1 MASVDRIYPAQQKG
15 AAQQVAPQRAGS
27 DPAHPIRYRRMMLGR
42 LARLAAGLLLLVALI
57 VADIVTGPAM
67 LALGDVFVGLIT
79 PAQAEPMIR
88 VIVQDIRLPMTLM
101 ALLVGMS
108 LGSAGV
114 HMQTILGN
122 PLASPYTLG
131 FSAAAGFGAAL
142 AILTGVSLPLLPWL
156 TIPLAAFAMCVLAA
170 VMVFAFSRIR
180 GMRPEIM
187 VLAGIATLFMFQ
199 SAQSLVQYMAA
210 PEVLQSIVFW
220 LFGSLLKA
228 SWNNVPIVAVV
239 FCFAS
244 LSVLP
249 NLWQLTALRLGDAR
263 AAAIGVDV
271 RGLRVKL
278 FAIVALL
285 TAAAVAF
292 VGTIGFVGLVAPH
305 IARMLV
311 GEDQRLLLPMSA
323 IMGAITM
330 TGASVLSKLVSPG
343 GVIPIGIVTA
353 LIGVPFLFF
362 LILRGQRRHW

>member
-1 MASVDRIYPAQQKG
+1 MIPASTLQQKG
-15 AAQQVAPQRAGS
+15 AAHAAPDTAIS
-27 DPAHPIRYRRMMLGR
+27 TVYRGLILRR
-42 LARLAAGLLLLVALI
+42 LTRLFGAAAILTALI
-57 VADIVTGPAM
+57 IADILTGPAM
-67 LALGDVFVGLIT
+67 LGLTEVLTGLFT
-79 PAQAEPMIR
+79 PATADATTR

-101 ALLVGMS
+101 AILVGMS
-108 LGSAGV
+108 LGTAGV

-142 AILTGVSLPLLPWL
+142 AILTGFSLPFLPWL
-156 TIPLAAFAMCVLAA
+156 TVPLSAFVMCVLAA
-170 VMVFAFSRIR
+170 ALVFSFSKMR

-187 VLAGIATLFMFQ
+187 VLAGVATLFMFQ
-199 SAQSLVQYMAA
+199 SAQSLVQYLAA
-210 PEVLQSIVFW
+210 PEVLQAIVFW

-228 SWNNVPIVAVV
+228 SWNNVPIVAIV
-239 FCFAS
+239 FAIS
-244 LSVLP
+244 TAAVIP

-271 RGLRVKL
+271 HRLRIRL
-278 FAIVALL
+278 FVVVAFL

-311 GEDQRLLLPMSA
+311 GEDQRVLLPMAA
-323 IMGAITM
+323 IVGAIIM

-343 GVIPIGIVTA
+343 GVVPIGIVTA

>member
-1 MASVDRIYPAQQKG
+1 MADTTETKG
-15 AAQQVAPQRAGS
+15 AANAAP
-27 DPAHPIRYRRMMLGR
+27 DAHLLCGGYRN
-42 LARLAAGLLLLVALI
+42 LARGRVLRLGGTIALLAILI
-57 VADIVTGPAM
+57 VADILIGPAM
-67 LALGDVFVGLIT
+67 LSVGDVLRTLFT
-79 PAQAEPMIR
+79 PAQADPMTN
-88 VIVQDIRLPMTLM
+88 VIVHDIRLPMTCM
-101 ALLVGMS
+101 AVLVGMS
-108 LGSAGV
+108 LGTAGV

-142 AILTGVSLPLLPWL
+142 VILTGVSLPFVPWL
-156 TIPLAAFAMCVLAA
+156 TIPLAAFAMCAA
-170 VMVFAFSRIR
+170 AAALVFAFARMR
-180 GMRPEIM
+180 GMSPEIM

-199 SAQSLVQYMAA
+199 SAQSLVQYLAS

-228 SWNNVPIVAVV
+228 SWANVPIVAVI
-239 FCFAS
+239 FAVCS
-244 LSVLP
+244 FAVLP

-263 AAAIGVDV
+263 AAAIGVNV
-271 RGLRVKL
+271 QGLRIKL
-278 FAIVALL
+278 FGLVALL
-285 TAAAVAF
+285 TSGAVAF

-323 IMGAITM
+323 LMGAITM

-362 LILRGQRRHW
+362 LILRSQRRNW

>member
-1 MASVDRIYPAQQKG
+1 MAPPDGASFATKTG
-15 AAQQVAPQRAGS
+15 AAPVAPDTARNSQ
-27 DPAHPIRYRRMMLGR
+27 YRTLMHRRVIR
-42 LARLAAGLLLLVALI
+42 LAGAIIVLSALT
-57 VADIVTGPAM
+57 VADILTGPAM
-67 LALGDVFVGLIT
+67 LGLSDVMTALFRPDTAT
-79 PAQAEPMIR
+79 PMTR

-101 ALLVGMS
+101 AILVGMS
-108 LGSAGV
+108 LGTAGV

-142 AILTGVSLPLLPWL
+142 AILTGATLPFLPWL
-156 TIPLAAFAMCVLAA
+156 TVPLSAFVMCVLAA
-170 VMVFAFSRIR
+170 ALVFAFSRMR

-210 PEVLQSIVFW
+210 PEVLQAIVFW

-228 SWNNVPIVAVV
+228 SWNNVPIVAVG
-239 FCFAS
+239 FAVTT
-244 LSVLP
+244 LAVLP
-249 NLWQLTALRLGDAR
+249 NLWQLTALRLGDSR

-271 RGLRVKL
+271 QRLRVKL
-278 FAIVALL
+278 FGLVALL

-311 GEDQRLLLPMSA
+311 GEDQRVLLPMA
-323 IMGAITM
+323 ALMGAIIM

>member
-1 MASVDRIYPAQQKG
+1 MSGPLSGLADGSPDTAKDG
-15 AAQQVAPQRAGS
+15 AAFAAPPQRDYHALV
-27 DPAHPIRYRRMMLGR
+27 ARRMFWFGAATVT
-42 LARLAAGLLLLVALI
+42 LALLVI
-57 VADIVTGPAM
+57 ADILIGPAF
-67 LALGDVFVGLIT
+67 LAVGDVLGALFV
-79 PAQAEPMIR
+79 PEHASPMVR
-88 VIVQDIRLPMTLM
+88 VIVHDIRLPMTLM
-101 ALLVGMS
+101 AILVGMS
-108 LGSAGV
+108 LGTAGV

-142 AILTGVSLPLLPWL
+142 AILTGVTLPFAPWL
-156 TIPLAAFAMCVLAA
+156 TIPLAAFVMCTFAA
-170 VMVFAFSRIR
+170 VLVFSFARLR
-180 GMRPEIM
+180 GMSPEIM

-199 SAQSLVQYMAA
+199 SAQSMVQYLAS

-228 SWNNVPIVAVV
+228 SWNNVPIVAA
-239 FCFAS
+239 CFLFSS
-244 LSVLP
+244 LMVLP

-263 AAAIGVDV
+263 ALAIGVDV
-271 RGLRVKL
+271 QALRIKL
-278 FAIVALL
+278 FALVVLL
-285 TAAAVAF
+285 TAGGVAF

-311 GEDQRLLLPMSA
+311 GEDQRILLPMA
-323 IMGAITM
+323 ALTGAITM

>member
-1 MASVDRIYPAQQKG
+1 MEAPDGASSVTPSGAVPA
-15 AAQQVAPQRAGS
+15 APETDTDAHATTYRALMF
-27 DPAHPIRYRRMMLGR
+27 RRLSR
-42 LARLAAGLLLLVALI
+42 LAGAGVVLAALI
-57 VADIVTGPAM
+57 VADILTGPAM
-67 LALGDVFVGLIT
+67 LGLT
-79 PAQAEPMIR
+79 EVLTGLFAPASAEPMIS
-88 VIVQDIRLPMTLM
+88 VIVQEIRLPMTLM
-101 ALLVGMS
+101 GILVGMS
-108 LGSAGV
+108 LGIAGV

-142 AILTGVSLPLLPWL
+142 AILTGVTLPFLPWL
-156 TIPLAAFAMCVLAA
+156 TVPLSAFVMCVLAA
-170 VMVFAFSRIR
+170 ALVFAFSKMR

-199 SAQSLVQYMAA
+199 SAQSLVQYLAA
-210 PEVLQSIVFW
+210 PEVLQAIVFW

-228 SWNNVPIVAVV
+228 SWSNVPIVAVV
-239 FCFAS
+239 FIFSS
-244 LSVLP
+244 LAVLP

-271 RGLRVKL
+271 RALRIKL
-278 FAIVALL
+278 FGIVALL

-311 GEDQRLLLPMSA
+311 GEDQRILLPMA
-323 IMGAITM
+323 AVMGAIIM
-330 TGASVLSKLVSPG
+330 TGASVVSKLVSPG

>member
-1 MASVDRIYPAQQKG
+1 MTAPKGASFANLKG
-15 AAQQVAPQRAGS
+15 AAQAAPEGAAAMQ
-27 DPAHPIRYRRMMLGR
+27 YTTLMRRR
-42 LARLAAGLLLLVALI
+42 LTRLVGAIAVLSVLS
-57 VADIVTGPAM
+57 VADILTGPAM
-67 LALGDVFVGLIT
+67 LGLGDVLSALVT
-79 PAQAEPMIR
+79 PAKADAMTR
-88 VIVQDIRLPMTLM
+88 VIVRDIRLPMTLM
-101 ALLVGMS
+101 AILVGMS
-108 LGSAGV
+108 LGAAGV

-142 AILTGVSLPLLPWL
+142 AILTGVSLPILPWL
-156 TIPLAAFAMCVLAA
+156 TIPLSAFVMCVLAA
-170 VMVFAFSRIR
+170 ALVFAFSRMR

-199 SAQSLVQYMAA
+199 SAQSLVQYLAA

-239 FCFAS
+239 FGATS
-244 LSVLP
+244 LAVLP
-249 NLWQLTALRLGDAR
+249 NLWHLTALRLGDAR

-271 RGLRVKL
+271 RALRIKMFGV
-278 FAIVALL
+278 VALL
-285 TAAAVAF
+285 TAGAVAF

-311 GEDQRLLLPMSA
+311 GEDQRILLPMA
-323 IMGAITM
+323 ALMGAITM
-330 TGASVLSKLVSPG
+330 TGASVASKLISPG

-362 LILRGQRRHW
+362 LILRGQRSHW